1 MRAQAREGSPFRV
14 TRRLV
19 RPAFHLCVF
28 KETNSERKN
37 IMQDEDI
44 IPLEA
49 LDLLRNA
56 SDELLSMATCGQI
69 DLHTLARWELR
80 SRRRDLGLQWIGALA
95 GSSEP

>member
-1 MRAQAREGSPFRV
+1 M

-28 KETNSERKN
+28 NETNSERKN
-37 IMQDEDI
+37 IMLDEDI